1 MTRKHRVRETPGYFR
16 ILAAAILAAAVCC
29 AGAAPALSA
38 AELLMFE
45 TRACEWCEQWREDVG
60 VVYPKTPE
68 GRAAPLRRV
77 DLDAPR
83 PADLA
88 GVANVIYTPTFVLF
102 DQGREV
108 GRILGY
114 PGEAHFWGLL
124 GVLLQKLETGP
135 SN

>member
-1 MTRKHRVRETPGYFR
+1 VS
-16 ILAAAILAAAVCC
+16 LAAAVWC
-29 AGAAPALSA
+29 AGPAPALSA

-45 TRACEWCEQWREDVG
+45 TRYCEWCEQWRADVG
-60 VVYPKTPE
+60 VVYAKTPE

-77 DLDAPR
+77 DLDGPR

-88 GVANVIYTPTFVLF
+88 DVGNVIYTPTFVLL
-102 DQGREV
+102 DRGREV

-114 PGEAHFWGLL
+114 PGESHFWGLL
-124 GVLLQKLETGP
+124 GVLLRKLEDGA